1 MKKLILF
8 VLIGFVFSCS
18 TDQESS
24 ELEPIALTDE
34 QNRFITEYEYV
45 TFKLDPNSSGA
56 PVSEKWTGEVKLF
69 LDGTITAEYR
79 DEVANTIDSYND
91 LITDGTTI
99 VLVDTFDESNVH
111 LVLGDTDV
119 TESLWPDMFS
129 LIDGSSF
136 SGYALYNYDS
146 NFNINTGRIWVNNAG
161 MPIFRHELGHI
172 LGFGHASSEYCGA
185 NPSIRSFMCSNLS
198 EEFSPFDTGMVKTL
212 YHPNITVG
220 KNFNDLRPLITEL
233 LLSGA
238 VQY

>member
-18 TDQESS
+18 TDQESP
-24 ELEPIALTDE
+24 EPQPIALTDE
-34 QNRFITEYEYV
+34 QNRFISEYEYV
-45 TFKLDPNSSGA
+45 TYKLDPNSSGA

-69 LDGTITAEYR
+69 LDGAITADYR
-79 DEVANTIDSYND
+79 AEVTNTIDSYNNF
-91 LITDGTTI
+91 ITDGTTI
-99 VLVDTFDESNVH
+99 VLVDTFGESNVH
-111 LVLGDTDV
+111 LILGDAKV

-129 LIDGSSF
+129 LIDGSAF

-146 NFNINTGRIWVNNAG
+146 NFNIDTGRIWVNNTG

-172 LGFGHASSEYCGA
+172 LGFGHSSSQYCGS
-185 NPSIRSFMCSNLS
+185 NPGTRSFMCSNLANG
-198 EEFSPFDTGMVKTL
+198 FTDFDTGMIRTL

-220 KNFNDLRPLITEL
+220 KSFNNLRPIVTDL

-238 VQY
+238 VQL